1 MTINP
6 SSSRILAAVFAIL
19 ATAALHASWLNA
31 PRSRR
36 HRRNCCRYSLTT

>member
-31 PRSRR
+31 LDRDAIAA
-36 HRRNCCRYSLTT
+36 TAAATA